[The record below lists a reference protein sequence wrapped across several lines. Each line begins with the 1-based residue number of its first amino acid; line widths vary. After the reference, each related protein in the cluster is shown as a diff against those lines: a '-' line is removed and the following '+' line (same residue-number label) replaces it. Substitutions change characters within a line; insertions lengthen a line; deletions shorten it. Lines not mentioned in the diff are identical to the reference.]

1 MRFMV
6 YKQSGNVEVLL
17 LPHKDTGKFSFV
29 NLTKGH
35 ICSCQF
41 DSIRDAIND
50 MEIRKQQGLLD
61 SYDILPS

>member
-1 MRFMV
+1 MRFIV

-17 LPHKDTGKFSFV
+17 LPHKETGKFSFI

-41 DSIRDAIND
+41 DSIKDAIHD
-50 MEIRKQQGLLD
+50 MDNRKSKGLLD
-61 SYDILPS
+61 SYEIVH